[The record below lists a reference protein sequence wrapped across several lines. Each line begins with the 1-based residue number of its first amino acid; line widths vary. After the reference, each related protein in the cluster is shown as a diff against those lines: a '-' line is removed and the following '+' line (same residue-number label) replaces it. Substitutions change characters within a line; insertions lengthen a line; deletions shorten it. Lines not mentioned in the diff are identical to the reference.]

1 MCPLVQNDTAKFNS
15 IPLKLFCYQTF
26 FEIWHN
32 QHSLYKHLKKTN
44 NKKMGSPC
52 LFTRRKALKLGY
64 FYCLRV
70 INSNHLHTELSLC
83 YLKHTKFYPE
93 NKAYFIQ
100 ISSIASFKPFL
111 LAWLWGCCTFSDSYK
126 YTNRELF
133 SPKNHVLLSNLFV
146 YYMFFSR
153 MFLANT

>member
-1 MCPLVQNDTAKFNS
+1 
-15 IPLKLFCYQTF
+15 
-26 FEIWHN
+26 
-32 QHSLYKHLKKTN
+32 
-44 NKKMGSPC
+44 MGSPC

-126 YTNRELF
+126 YTNTELF
-133 SPKNHVLLSNLFV
+133 SPKSHVLLSNLFV

>member
-1 MCPLVQNDTAKFNS
+1 MTQLNLIQYSWNCSA
-15 IPLKLFCYQTF
+15 IKLFLKFGIINIHYTN
-26 FEIWHN
+26 I
-32 QHSLYKHLKKTN
+32 KKKTN

-126 YTNRELF
+126 YTNTELF

-153 MFLANT
+153 MFLANSWKKKNK

>member
-1 MCPLVQNDTAKFNS
+1 
-15 IPLKLFCYQTF
+15 
-26 FEIWHN
+26 
-32 QHSLYKHLKKTN
+32 
-44 NKKMGSPC
+44 MGSPC
-52 LFTRRKALKLGY
+52 LFTRRKALKLGN

-111 LAWLWGCCTFSDSYK
+111 LAWLWGCSLFRTVTNTLIRSYFPQK
-126 YTNRELF
+126 IMFCYQTCLFIICSSVECSQQIPEKKKINKNSGGHRDCFLTNCRD
-133 SPKNHVLLSNLFV
+133 
-146 YYMFFSR
+146 R
-153 MFLANT
+153 